1 MVCHRASLVCEA
13 NMDGLL
19 GLEVDSFKD
28 EVHIVGAPL
37 SRLSR
42 SGAIIT

>member
-1 MVCHRASLVCEA
+1 
-13 NMDGLL
+13 MDGLL

-37 SRLSR
+37 SRLSLEVVL
-42 SGAIIT
+42 